1 MSWIDKIKSK
11 ASIKKDPANTDLW
24 AKCLGCEGNIYIY
37 RILKKIYGYVL
48 NATTT
53 SEQAQSSEST
63 N

>member
-24 AKCLGCEGNIYIY
+24 SECLGCNGNIYIAD
-37 RILKKIYGYVL
+37 LEKIYGYVL

-53 SEQAQSSEST
+53 SEQAQNSEST